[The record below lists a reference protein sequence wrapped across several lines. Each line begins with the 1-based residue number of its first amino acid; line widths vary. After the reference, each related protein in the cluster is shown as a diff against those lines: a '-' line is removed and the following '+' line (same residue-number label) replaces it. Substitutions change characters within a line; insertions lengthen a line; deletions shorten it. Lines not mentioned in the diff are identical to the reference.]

1 MARNNEIN
9 MGKNRKSFLSTQ
21 FITAAISTTLV
32 LVLLGTIVLFVITA
46 QNLSTYVR
54 ENINISVLIS
64 DEMDS
69 VQVKSMENS
78 LKQAR
83 YAKSVEFISKEQ
95 ALVEEIQEQGIDPTE
110 FIGMNPY
117 TASFEIKIN
126 AEHANPDSIN
136 AAVKKLKGNPDV
148 VDVIYSKDL
157 IKSVNDNIRK
167 VSIIL
172 LIIAALFTYISF
184 ALINNTV
191 RLTIFSKRFIINTMK
206 LVGASWNFI
215 RRPFLAQSFT
225 LGIVSAILADGL
237 LIGGLYWLYN
247 FEPQISSVIDLKAIV
262 IVSAAVFLFG
272 IIITY
277 LCTLFSLNK
286 YLKMSSN
293 ELYYI

>member
-1 MARNNEIN
+1 
-9 MGKNRKSFLSTQ
+9 MGKKRHSFLSTQ

-32 LVLLGTIVLFVITA
+32 LVLLGIIVLFVITA
-46 QNLSTYVR
+46 QNLSNYVR
-54 ENINISVLIS
+54 ENINVSVLIS

-69 VQVKSMENS
+69 
-78 LKQAR
+78 LKIAKMGEALKKAP
-83 YAKSVEFISKEQ
+83 YAKSVEYISKED
-95 ALVEEIQEQGIDPTE
+95 ALVEEIKAQGVDPTE

-126 AEHANPDSIN
+126 AAHANPDSIN
-136 AAVKKLKGNPDV
+136 AAVKELKGNSDV

-215 RRPFLAQSFT
+215 RRPFLAQAFT
-225 LGIVSAILADGL
+225 LGVVSAIIADAL
-237 LIGGLYWLYN
+237 IIGGLYWLQT
-247 FEPQISSVIDLKAIV
+247 FEPQIQAVIDLKAII
-262 IVSAAVFLFG
+262 IVTAAVFTFG
-272 IIITY
+272 IIITF
-277 LCTLFSLNK
+277 LCTFFSLNK
-286 YLKMSSN
+286 YLRMSSN

>member
-1 MARNNEIN
+1 MSKKRH
-9 MGKNRKSFLSTQ
+9 SFLSTQ

-32 LVLLGTIVLFVITA
+32 LVLLGIIVLFVITA
-46 QNLSTYVR
+46 QNLSTYVK
-54 ENINISVLIS
+54 ENINVSVLIS

-69 VQVKSMENS
+69 LQIKSMEKM
-78 LKQAR
+78 LKQAP
-83 YAKSVEFISKEQ
+83 YAKSVEYISKEQ
-95 ALVEEIQEQGIDPTE
+95 ALVEEIQAQGIDPTE
-110 FIGMNPY
+110 FIGVNPY
-117 TASFEIKIN
+117 TASFEVKIH
-126 AEHANPDSIN
+126 ADHANPDSISS
-136 AAVKKLKGNPDV
+136 AVKKLKGNPNV

-215 RRPFLAQSFT
+215 RRPFLTQSFT
-225 LGIVSAILADGL
+225 LGIASAIIADAL
-237 LIGGLYWLYN
+237 IIGGIYWLHN
-247 FEPQISSVIDLKAIV
+247 FEPQITAVIDLKAII
-262 IVSAAVFLFG
+262 IVSVAVFLFG

-277 LCTLFSLNK
+277 FCTLFSLNK

>member
-1 MARNNEIN
+1 MSKKRN
-9 MGKNRKSFLSTQ
+9 SFFSTQ

-46 QNLSTYVR
+46 QNLSAFVR
-54 ENINISVLIS
+54 ENINVSVLIS
-64 DEMDS
+64 DDMDS
-69 VQVKSMENS
+69 LQIAGMEKT
-78 LKQAR
+78 LRQAP
-83 YAKSVEFISKEQ
+83 YAKSVEFISKEE
-95 ALVEEIQEQGIDPTE
+95 ALREEIAAQGIDPTE

-126 AEHANPDSIN
+126 AEHANPDSIG
-136 AAVKKLKGNPDV
+136 AAVKKLKGSSNV

-157 IKSVNDNIRK
+157 IRSVNDNIRK

-191 RLTIFSKRFIINTMK
+191 RLTIFSKRFTINTMK
-206 LVGASWNFI
+206 LVGANWSFI
-215 RRPFLAQSFT
+215 RRPFLTQSFT
-225 LGIVSAILADGL
+225 LGVTSAIIADV
-237 LIGGLYWLYN
+237 LIAGGLYWLHT
-247 FEPQISSVIDLKAIV
+247 FEPQIGAVIDLKAIA

-272 IIITY
+272 IAITY
-277 LCTLFSLNK
+277 LCTLFSLNR

>member
-95 ALVEEIQEQGIDPTE
+95 ALVEEIQAQGIDPTE

-215 RRPFLAQSFT
+215 RRPFLAQRYN
-225 LGIVSAILADGL
+225 LGLVSAILTDGL
-237 LIGGLYWLYN
+237 ILRRNCVLY
-247 FEPQISSVIDLKAIV
+247 
-262 IVSAAVFLFG
+262 
-272 IIITY
+272 
-277 LCTLFSLNK
+277 
-286 YLKMSSN
+286 
-293 ELYYI
+293 

>member
-1 MARNNEIN
+1 MSKKRH
-9 MGKNRKSFLSTQ
+9 SFLSTK

-32 LVLLGTIVLFVITA
+32 LVLLGIIVLFVITA
-46 QNLSTYVR
+46 QNLSTYVK
-54 ENINISVLIS
+54 ENINVSVLIS

-69 VQVKSMENS
+69 LQIKSMEKM
-78 LKQAR
+78 LKQAP
-83 YAKSVEFISKEQ
+83 YAKSVEYISKEQ
-95 ALVEEIQEQGIDPTE
+95 ALVEEIQAQGIDPTE
-110 FIGMNPY
+110 FIGVNPY
-117 TASFEIKIN
+117 TASFEVKIH
-126 AEHANPDSIN
+126 ADHANPDSISS
-136 AAVKKLKGNPDV
+136 AVKKLKGNPNV

-215 RRPFLAQSFT
+215 RRPFLTQSFT
-225 LGIVSAILADGL
+225 LGITSAIIADAL
-237 LIGGLYWLYN
+237 IIGGIYWLHN
-247 FEPQISSVIDLKAIV
+247 FEPQITAVIDLKAII

-277 LCTLFSLNK
+277 FCTLFSLNK